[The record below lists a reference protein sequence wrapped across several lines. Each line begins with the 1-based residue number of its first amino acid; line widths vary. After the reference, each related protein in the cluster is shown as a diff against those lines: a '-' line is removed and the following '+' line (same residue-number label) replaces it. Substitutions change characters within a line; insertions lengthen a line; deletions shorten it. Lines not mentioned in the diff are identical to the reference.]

1 MEKALFAAAPMFGDV
16 IFRVLKLEDDTTQ
29 TFNLSPE
36 QAKSL
41 AKALGKA
48 ARAAEEHQKR

>member
-1 MEKALFAAAPMFGDV
+1 MEKALFAAAPMCGDV

-48 ARAAEEHQKR
+48 ARAVEKTEG

>member
-1 MEKALFAAAPMFGDV
+1 MENALFAAAPLFGDV
-16 IFRVLKLEDDTTQ
+16 IFRVSKLEDDTTQ

-48 ARAAEEHQKR
+48 ARAAEKKEA